1 MTTSL
6 LHAIVAAS
14 RRASAVREARVPIGA
29 LTAPRRTG
37 PGAFRRAL
45 ESGRA
50 PRVIAECKRRSPS
63 RGVLRE
69 AYDPAAIAAAYADA
83 GAAAISVLTEPAF
96 FDGDLDHLRA
106 VRAAVDI
113 PILRKDFVV
122 TAYQIAEAADA
133 GADAVLLIVAA
144 LEDAELT
151 ALLRAAAEYGLDAL
165 VETHDERELERA
177 LAAGARLVGV
187 NSRNLHTL
195 DVDPAVQAALAAR
208 IPEEVVAVAESGI
221 RDGRAIAALGAAG
234 YRACLVG
241 ERLMTSE
248 DPGQAL
254 RALIAE
260 SREAAA

>member
-1 MTTSL
+1 MTASL

-14 RRASAVREARVPIGA
+14 RRASAAREARVPIGA
-29 LTAPRRTG
+29 RSASRRTG
-37 PGAFRRAL
+37 HGAFRRAL
-45 ESGRA
+45 ESGSA

-83 GAAAISVLTEPAF
+83 GAAAISVLTEPTF
-96 FDGDLDHLRA
+96 FDGDLAHLRA
-106 VRAAVDI
+106 ARAAVDI
-113 PILRKDFVV
+113 PILRKDFIV

-151 ALLRAAAEYGLDAL
+151 ALMRAVAEHGLDAL

-177 LAAGARLVGV
+177 LAAGAGIVGV

-195 DVDPAVQAALAAR
+195 DVDPGVQAALAAR
-208 IPEEVVAVAESGI
+208 IPKDVVAVAESGV

-241 ERLMTSE
+241 ERLVMSE